1 MLILFSYIILNFIH
15 YFQPPIEG
23 VLEKTGSF
31 TPVLR
36 KTLSD
41 MQNSDGQ
48 VYRPTELLNSLRKKT
63 MQCTD
68 GGQHDSHELLRHL
81 LELVRNEDVR
91 VKHL

>member
-1 MLILFSYIILNFIH
+1 
-15 YFQPPIEG
+15 
-23 VLEKTGSF
+23 
-31 TPVLR
+31 
-36 KTLSD
+36 

-91 VKHL
+91 VRY